1 MKMNNSIC
9 LTRAKLRTRLRDET
23 GAVSV
28 EFAIVIALFFFVFLV
43 LFDFGRIAFSQ
54 VMAEKATHLA
64 ARTAVVR
71 PPACLGVPDIHARG
85 NEVSN
90 PSFGTSCSASGY
102 TGTICVQQ
110 SFTCF
115 GNAGNATATE
125 IWGRISSLLPTS
137 ASISDLSFSYVSKQ
151 SLGFLGGPYT
161 PMVTVELDLGDF
173 TFISPLGAL
182 SVAAGAVSPALGA
195 SFDYPIFSVSLPAE
209 DLALGN
215 DG

>member
-1 MKMNNSIC
+1 MKNIRTHLSIGN
-9 LTRAKLRTRLRDET
+9 RLRSEA

-64 ARTAVVR
+64 ARTAIVR
-71 PPACLGVPDIHARG
+71 APVCTGVPNIHSRG
-85 NEVSN
+85 TEITN
-90 PSFGTSCSASGY
+90 PSFGTSCSATGYSGQ
-102 TGTICVQQ
+102 ICIQLTV
-110 SFTCF
+110 SCD
-115 GNAGNATATE
+115 GSASNATALE
-125 IWGRISSLLPTS
+125 IWDRVSALLPPNAQIEDFTY
-137 ASISDLSFSYVSKQ
+137 SYVSKNE
-151 SLGFLGGPYT
+151 LGFLGGPFT
-161 PMVTVELDLGDF
+161 PMVTVELDLGDY

-182 SVAAGAVSPALGA
+182 STIAGAISPALGN
-195 SFDYPIFSVSLPAE
+195 SFDYPVFSVSLPAE